1 MELAKRISII
11 VGAIMALAAIAGA
24 FIQYG
29 KDKENI
35 NSRTF
40 ESPAQMVKT
49 VTYVEDSPSP
59 AQIQRQ
65 LILDSVNATNA
76 LKSRKMRD
84 SLILVER
91 KARQHTDSINLLN
104 ADQFYQSKVIQD
116 KILKELEAIKR
127 NQ

>member
-11 VGAIMALAAIAGA
+11 VGAIMAVAAIAGA

-59 AQIQRQ
+59 AEIQRDR
-65 LILDSVNATNA
+65 ILDSIKDAA
-76 LKSRKMRD
+76 IIASAYLRD
-84 SLILVER
+84 SLLLEER
-91 KARQHTDSINLLN
+91 KSRIITDSINKLN
-104 ADQFYQSKVIQD
+104 ADQFYQSKKIQD
-116 KILKELEAIKR
+116 KILQELEIIKR
-127 NQ
+127 QQ